1 LIFMLVQSQNSVITG
16 SQKNKQ
22 FDCFTDVAQS
32 EILIE
37 DFEAT
42 GTRKGEL
49 KCIHIQSQL

>member
-1 LIFMLVQSQNSVITG
+1 MIFMLVQSQNSVITG